1 VPFYQKDYL
10 YVVVCCHKLPL
21 KLEKVNAIV
30 NIPDDVLV
38 AIKYLLF
45 PTTTSI
51 WDLKQVTDRIDTN
64 VNEVIKLKADEFKN
78 IRDARERLIKLTIAR
93 FKPIFRAK
101 GEKVVVSSDLVDAWI
116 SETKLIARTLIEL
129 GYPQYAKAFLI
140 EWISVYFLLV
150 TLYVV
155 WKGGGPKI
163 LQQFI
168 EKGEFEEEA
177 FERLLKIQNDEDFW
191 DLCEKVGLRRLFELA
206 IAIHAKSLEK
216 TISYLS
222 EKDRSS
228 LSARISPILE
238 KKDNLLNVFKRTL
251 NELESH
257 DYMNRKLFLLM
268 LPTVLEA
275 LTRTL
280 IVRQEDLGSNNDTE
294 EILNLLKDNLD
305 KIEIAGEEITDLGDI
320 VLQEVT
326 KISALINSEEVD
338 SVVRSLRTIGERYL
352 KTAMNAFGMTSMTIL
367 KVSPD
372 IILAA
377 VPLTPPPISVYDKLS
392 PKTIVLITQDALEE
406 IANWNFEA
414 KIIFKAAIIRK
425 PNVFKKVIEAIEN
438 DPLAFTGLRLIM
450 GDPIP
455 FILEALLPIAE
466 IENLSKIN
474 EDKIHEIV
482 ELLNYVMRKFM
493 EACEYLKR
501 KGLEDNDWLRTIFL
515 YYIHRL
521 LFFIAPRLTSNLR
534 KILSNYGG
542 QDFLLLYEKL
552 SKKVEALY
560 PKVKEKEGED
570 ISELFA

>member
-1 VPFYQKDYL
+1 MPFYQKDYL

>member
-1 VPFYQKDYL
+1 MPFYQKDYL

-21 KLEKVNAIV
+21 KLEKVNTIV

-129 GYPQYAKAFLI
+129 DYPQYAKAFLI

-294 EILNLLKDNLD
+294 EILNLLKNNLD

-338 SVVRSLRTIGERYL
+338 SVVRTLRTIGERYL

>member
-1 VPFYQKDYL
+1 MPFYQKDYL

-21 KLEKVNAIV
+21 KLEKVNTIV

-129 GYPQYAKAFLI
+129 GYPHYAKAFLI

-338 SVVRSLRTIGERYL
+338 SVVRTLRTIGERYL

>member
-1 VPFYQKDYL
+1 MPFYQKDYL

-21 KLEKVNAIV
+21 KLEKVNTIV

-338 SVVRSLRTIGERYL
+338 SVVRTLRTIGERYL

>member
-1 VPFYQKDYL
+1 MPFYQKDYL

-129 GYPQYAKAFLI
+129 DYPQYAKAFLI

>member
-21 KLEKVNAIV
+21 KLEKVNTIV

-338 SVVRSLRTIGERYL
+338 SVVRTLRTIGERYL